1 MSHTETILWFD
12 FETFGSLSRPWD
24 RGRSGPYRR
33 RDRPSQFG
41 AIRTDLDLQPVG
53 DPIEIRCTPPI
64 DEPPSI
70 GACLVTGIGPQ
81 DTIEDGVAE
90 HVFFKQVLEV
100 LSTPGSICTGWN
112 SLGYDDDIIRFGA
125 WRNLLPTYD
134 REWKHGNR
142 RFDLLAAFRMAW
154 STGRHDGI
162 EWPTYEDGSLSLRLG
177 ELATANGISEHAASA
192 HDALG
197 DVRATIE
204 MARKL
209 RESNGRLWDH
219 AISMGIKDK
228 VKKIVGDGDKNKELK
243 PFFMSVPGLGAAR
256 GHGTVGVVVAS
267 DGRNERVVI
276 DLHGDPAE
284 ILKLEPRQVHAR
296 FHGISEDGERL
307 SVRRLRVNSVPM
319 VAPAEVLTRNP
330 QALAA
335 AGLDELTISDRME
348 FVRENRAAIT
358 ERIRLVMDDRPADDD
373 GQVDA
378 EEQLYGRFV
387 GDGDGVAM
395 ARARTGGPE
404 ELRRFIRTTSDERLE
419 ELAFRFLARVHP
431 ESLDSEEQARWDLH
445 RRDRLTGPG
454 GDGSPR
460 AIESLQAIEAARAGG
475 AADARML
482 QDVEAWTRG
491 MAESVGLDLPPS
503 V

>member
-1 MSHTETILWFD
+1 MSQAETILWFD

-41 AIRTDLDLQPVG
+41 AIRTDLDLVPVG

-81 DTIEDGVAE
+81 DTIEDGVPE
-90 HVFFKQVLEV
+90 HVFFEQVLEV
-100 LSTPGSICTGWN
+100 MSTPGSICTGWN

-162 EWPTYEDGSLSLRLG
+162 EWPAYEDGSLSLRLG
-177 ELATANGISEHAASA
+177 ELASANGISDHAASA

-204 MARKL
+204 LARRL
-209 RESNGRLWDH
+209 REANGRLWDH
-219 AISMGIKDK
+219 ALSMGIKDK
-228 VKKIVGDGDKNKELK
+228 VKKIVDQPGQ

-256 GHGTVGVVVAS
+256 GHGTVGVVVTS

-284 ILKLEPRQVHAR
+284 ILNLEPRQVHAR
-296 FHGISEDGERL
+296 FHGLSEDGERL
-307 SVRRLRVNSVPM
+307 PIRRLRVNSVPM

-335 AGLDELTISDRME
+335 TGLDESMISDRMD
-348 FVRENRAAIT
+348 FVRANRAAIT
-358 ERIRLVMDDRPADDD
+358 ERLRLVMDDRPADDD
-373 GQVDA
+373 GEIDA
-378 EEQLYGRFV
+378 EEQLDGRFV

-395 ARARTGGPE
+395 AGARTGGPE
-404 ELRRFIRTTSDERLE
+404 ALRRFIRTTSDERLE
-419 ELAFRFLARVHP
+419 EIAFRFLARVHP
-431 ESLDSEEQARWDLH
+431 ASLDTEEQARWDLH

-454 GDGSPR
+454 GAGSPR
-460 AIESLQAIEAARAGG
+460 GAESLRAIEAARAEGS
-475 AADARML
+475 ADGRML
-482 QDVEAWTRG
+482 HDVEAWTRAMG
-491 MAESVGLDLPPS
+491 ESVGLELPS
-503 V
+503 ST

>member
-1 MSHTETILWFD
+1 
-12 FETFGSLSRPWD
+12 
-24 RGRSGPYRR
+24 
-33 RDRPSQFG
+33 
-41 AIRTDLDLQPVG
+41 
-53 DPIEIRCTPPI
+53 
-64 DEPPSI
+64 
-70 GACLVTGIGPQ
+70 
-81 DTIEDGVAE
+81 
-90 HVFFKQVLEV
+90 
-100 LSTPGSICTGWN
+100 
-112 SLGYDDDIIRFGA
+112 
-125 WRNLLPTYD
+125 
-134 REWKHGNR
+134 
-142 RFDLLAAFRMAW
+142 MAW
-154 STGRHDGI
+154 STGRHEGI

-177 ELATANGISEHAASA
+177 ELASANGISEHAESA

-204 MARKL
+204 MARRL

-228 VKKIVGDGDKNKELK
+228 VKKIVDKPGQ

-284 ILKLEPRQVHAR
+284 ILALEPRQVHAR
-296 FHGISEDGERL
+296 FHGISEDGERIP
-307 SVRRLRVNSVPM
+307 VRRLRVNSVPM

-335 AGLDELTISDRME
+335 TGLDESMISERLD
-348 FVRENRAAIT
+348 FVRANRAAIT
-358 ERIRLVMDDRPADDD
+358 ERLRLVMDDRPADNDD
-373 GQVDA
+373 QIDA

-404 ELRRFIRTTSDERLE
+404 ELRRFIRATNDERLE

-445 RRDRLTGPG
+445 RQDRLTGPG
-454 GDGSPR
+454 GGGLPRAVESLR
-460 AIESLQAIEAARAGG
+460 AIEVARAEGS
-475 AADARML
+475 ADGRML
-482 QDVEAWTRG
+482 HDVEAWTRG
-491 MAESVGLDLPPS
+491 MAESVGLELPPS
-503 V
+503 T